1 MNEYFGKVNVLT
13 DFALQRIEEI
23 VDLLGLD
30 LYFASNKLCGV
41 CPIHEGA
48 DNPNAFVMNLDGE
61 IPGLWRC
68 HTHNCQ
74 VSYGRNFMSFIKAVL
89 CKREDR
95 AVKFGE
101 AVKFIESF
109 LGQSCQDIKVNVD
122 QLERARFANTIER
135 IADKKEKERVLPT
148 REQIRQVLTI
158 PAQYYLER
166 GFSAK
171 VLDDYD
177 VGFYHV
183 KNRALSNRIVFPIY
197 DETNTYVIGGVGR
210 VPHENWEEFNCPK
223 WKNSDNLDRDS
234 ILYNYWKAHPII
246 KNTGVAVL
254 VEGQG
259 DCLKLVEGGVN
270 NAVGMFG
277 TAFTANQQSLLTKAG
292 CFSLIIIPD
301 NDTAGEDSTKI
312 IREQVS
318 RYFNVYEFG
327 VTAKDVG
334 EMDSARIRKEI
345 LPFVE
350 EVERNVF

>member
-13 DFALQRIEEI
+13 ELALQRIEELI
-23 VDLLGLD
+23 DLLGLD
-30 LYFASNKLCGV
+30 LYIAGDKLCGA

-48 DNPNAFVMNLDGE
+48 DNPNAFSMSLAGE

-74 VSYGRNFMSFIKAVL
+74 VDFGRNFPSFLKAIL
-89 CKREDR
+89 SKREDR
-95 AVKFGE
+95 PVRFGE
-101 AVKFIESF
+101 AVQFMESF
-109 LGQSCQDIKVNVD
+109 LGQSCSDIKVNVD
-122 QLERARFANTIER
+122 QLERAKFATTIEKVM
-135 IADKKEKERVLPT
+135 DKKEKERVLPT
-148 REQIRQVLTI
+148 REQIRRFLTI
-158 PAQYYLER
+158 PSEYYLER
-166 GFSAK
+166 GFSSK
-171 VLDDYD
+171 ILDDYD

-183 KNRALSNRIVFPIY
+183 KNRPLSNRVVFPIY

-234 ILYNYWKAHPII
+234 ILYNYWKAHGHIR
-246 KNTGVAVL
+246 KTGVAVL

-259 DCLKLVEGGVN
+259 DCLKLVEGGVSN
-270 NAVGMFG
+270 VVGMFG
-277 TAFTANQQSLLTKAG
+277 TAFTHNQQLLLTKAG

-301 NDTAGEDSTKI
+301 NDGAGQDSTRI

-334 EMDSARIRKEI
+334 EMDAARIRKEI

-350 EVERNVF
+350 EIEKNVF